1 MGLFQVNASGD
12 FMSATIG
19 GSQTDVR
26 ISQHRTAQPW
36 RRGLWAILAVLGGS
50 VGCAAPVASDG
61 ELETAADEDRDGE
74 APTNEDEPDASS
86 GGDTDGVPGQIGSG
100 DVEKER
106 LTGYAQKGPF
116 LNGANLTL
124 LELGQNLA
132 PTGRTFQTNII
143 DDTGAFTFR
152 DVALDNSVAVIRV
165 DGFFLNEVLGK
176 KSGSQITLSAL
187 TDLGVRD
194 SANIN
199 LLSHLEKARVEY
211 LIENGANYEDAK
223 HQALDEI
230 FTAFSLDLDGAVV
243 SEALDLTAP
252 GANNAG
258 LLAISSTI
266 LGYRSDAVFSETLAN
281 IAGDIRTDGTIDSSA
296 MLTDLVNHARRLDA
310 NQIRENLEARYES
323 LGQTVEVPDFSA
335 SLGTFLSANA
345 AVPQASLF
353 EYPEGSLLE
362 VLFNGQDGM
371 DLSTSDFDLS
381 INEAG
386 APMRLVINS
395 VDGGIW
401 YYQLGGS
408 GFLVS
413 DFDNVGCT
421 QTFDLAEFGTLALLT
436 LQFGGGEYE
445 VEVYEGSLSVPAWTR
460 QFTAP
465 GAGGFV
471 SACSSTPRSP
481 TMGAQGGECYQ
492 DGSCN
497 SGLECGTGKECD
509 QTGLAMCCV
518 AGDGGGTAPV
528 GPGPS
533 GPGVECEG
541 DGSCGPGQAC
551 IEGDCGPNGCCIP
564 AGMEFEACFEDETC
578 NPGLGCVDGPEC
590 AGVDRCC
597 YQVGGEQQPCED
609 GISCNPGF
617 ECLTDPSCDQQ
628 VDNGVC
634 CVTDESGPSGPAVT
648 SCASDGSCASGY
660 ECVTSPECGIEPE
673 CCLPVGGEGEMCA
686 DGDVCDSGLVCSHTP
701 ENCGEL
707 DNCCVPTGGEGQM
720 CGEGDSC
727 DPGLVCHQGAVACG
741 EFDSCC
747 VAEGNDAG
755 VEPVTSEASSGS
767 PETSAPEASSAGA
780 DAGAP

>member
-1 MGLFQVNASGD
+1 
-12 FMSATIG
+12 MSATIG

-26 ISQHRTAQPW
+26 TSRHRTARPW
-36 RRGLWAILAVLGGS
+36 WRGPWALLAVLGGS
-50 VGCAAPVASDG
+50 ASCAAPVATDG
-61 ELETAADEDRDGE
+61 EVETAADEDYDAATPSG
-74 APTNEDEPDASS
+74 ANEPDAAE
-86 GGDTDGVPGQIGSG
+86 GDTDEGPGQIGSG
-100 DVEKER
+100 DVEKEK
-106 LTGYAQKGPF
+106 LTGFAQKGPF

-143 DDTGAFTFR
+143 DDTGAFAFR

-211 LIENGANYEDAK
+211 LIEDGASYEDAK

-230 FTAFSLDLDGAVV
+230 FTAFSLELDGAVV
-243 SEALDLTAP
+243 SESLDLTAP

-258 LLAISSTI
+258 LLAISSAI

-345 AVPQASLF
+345 AVPQESLF
-353 EYPEGSLLE
+353 DYPEGSLLE

-381 INEAG
+381 IDEAG

-395 VDGGIW
+395 IDGGIW

-421 QTFDLAEFGTLALLT
+421 QTFDLTEFGTLALLT

-460 QFTAP
+460 HFTAQ

-481 TMGAQGGECYQ
+481 TMGSHGGACYA
-492 DGSCN
+492 DSSCD
-497 SGLECGTGKECD
+497 SGLECGSSKECD
-509 QTGLAMCCV
+509 QAGLATCCLP
-518 AGDGGGTAPV
+518 AGGGGTVPV
-528 GPGPS
+528 GPGPGGS
-533 GPGVECEG
+533 GVECEG
-541 DGSCGPGQAC
+541 DGSCGPGQTC
-551 IEGDCGPNGCCIP
+551 VEGDCGPNGCCIA
-564 AGMEFEACFEDETC
+564 AGTEFEACFEDDTC
-578 NPGLGCVDGPEC
+578 NPGFACVEGPEC
-590 AGVDRCC
+590 AALERCC
-597 YQVGGEQQPCED
+597 YPAAGELQPCED
-609 GISCNPGF
+609 GSNCNPG
-617 ECLTDPSCDQQ
+617 LTCATEPSCDSR
-628 VDNGVC
+628 VDFGMC
-634 CVTDESGPSGPAVT
+634 CVSNDPGGPIGPGPSPG
-648 SCASDGSCASGY
+648 CGSDGSCAGGY
-660 ECVTSPECGIEPE
+660 ECLVSPECGAEPE
-673 CCLPVGGEGEMCA
+673 CCLPVGGEGELCA
-686 DGDVCDSGLVCSHTP
+686 DGDVCDSGLVCSHMP
-701 ENCGEL
+701 ENCSNM

-720 CGEGDSC
+720 CGDEDSC
-727 DPGLVCHQGAVACG
+727 DPGLVCHHGLVACG

-747 VAEGNDAG
+747 VPADNDAG
-755 VEPVTSEASSGS
+755 AAPATTAGSSESPVTSEGSSES
-767 PETSAPEASSAGA
+767 PVTSAPEASSAGA